1 MDENLM
7 FINDLLNDL
16 EESIGI
22 LIEALKEKESVSL
35 MNNDTFKSII
45 SNITVL
51 ERYNN
56 KSLKELFAYYRAT
69 LSHLSKA
76 FNNKDFVNRD
86 DVNSILICLNDI
98 KVLKSKMDMYIN
110 QPFYKY
116 LENLKRISR
125 EFKDSYSDFIGFLLD
140 GQIDNQFL
148 IEYENIINK
157 LLNTIDDSDIIKN
170 DMNDDDFEKFKLEL
184 KNVYKG
190 FRANLNDFYTGIK
203 NSNIGEIARP
213 LLGQV
218 ITDFNNEN
226 YVAIRDNSLIHKEIT
241 DKDYRN
247 VIIKNLDTLIKS
259 LESIIE
265 RYKMC
270 RVNKGNNAEVD
281 VIGDSININEI
292 DIPHFIEDN
301 YEEHRSSSSKEN
313 NVNYDKKVAAFIT
326 RFAILK
332 RKLERKKSLTKEE
345 VKLYNK
351 LESELDALKR
361 GKSTG
366 FISGIK
372 FNHYYKLLNK
382 KMKVSR
388 KNDFNNITQ
397 GNKKRK

>member
-51 ERYNN
+51 DRYNN

-125 EFKDSYSDFIGFLLD
+125 EFKDLYSDFIGFLFD

-157 LLNTIDDSDIIKN
+157 LFNTIADSDIIKN
-170 DMNDDDFEKFKLEL
+170 DMNEDDFKKFKLEL
-184 KNVYKG
+184 KNVYEG
-190 FRANLNDFYTGIK
+190 FMTNLNDFYTGIK
-203 NSNIGEIARP
+203 NSNVGEIARP

-226 YVAIRDNSLIHKEIT
+226 YGAIRDNSLIHKEIT

-247 VIIKNLDTLIKS
+247 LIIKNLDTLIKS
-259 LESIIE
+259 LETIID
-265 RYKMC
+265 RYKACKINKSNNNME
-270 RVNKGNNAEVD
+270 VDIKGNNID
-281 VIGDSININEI
+281 EI

-313 NVNYDKKVAAFIT
+313 DVNYDKKVAAFIT

-332 RKLERKKSLTKEE
+332 RKLERKKTLTKEE